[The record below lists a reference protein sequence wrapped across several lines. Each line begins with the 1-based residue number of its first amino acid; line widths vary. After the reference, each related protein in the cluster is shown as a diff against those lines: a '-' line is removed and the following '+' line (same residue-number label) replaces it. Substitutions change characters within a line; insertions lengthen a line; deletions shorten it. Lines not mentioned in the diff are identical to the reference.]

1 MTTRRNFLKTGG
13 LSLASL
19 MVGQHSFARMAEKA
33 DDKLAGAAS
42 TTQYVCKRPVPS
54 KRQFTSEAVE
64 KAIATTKAKLKD
76 PKLAWMFEN
85 CFPNTLDT
93 TCEHKMVNGK
103 PDTFVL
109 TGDIHA
115 MWLRDSSAQV
125 FPHIQFANDDP
136 KVKTM
141 LAGVINRQ
149 TWCINID
156 PYANG
161 FNEGPTG
168 SEWESDFTDMK
179 KELHERKWEIDS
191 LCYPIR
197 LAYHYWKT
205 TGDASIFSDEWLTA
219 IAKVLKTFKEQQ
231 RKEDPKGPYRFQRK
245 TERALDTMT
254 NDGWGNPVKPVGL
267 IASAFRPSDDATTF
281 QFLVPSNFFA
291 VTSLR
296 KAAEMG
302 YKQFAYLPLF
312 QEDAAKTAGPF
323 ILPSDKREI
332 AMLTTQ
338 FLSSSHFSSTMLD
351 RFQSEINH
359 LHSGMTIHRISPI
372 ELKEKKLPS
381 SLNIQRTAGIICFEV
396 FDYDYA
402 QMLCDLD
409 LPLLF
414 VDSPVMN
421 MRPPLKADRL
431 YMENRIEI
439 QNAVTHMVQRGKK
452 RISFAG
458 DKNHCQSFFERYMA
472 YRDAVEHFGLTEGL
486 STCAMPSG
494 QQNYPVSLYETIRRF
509 KTMPDAFVCAN
520 DFVAMDLVK
529 ALNELGYSVPDD
541 IWVCGFDDSQEA
553 SYFAPRLTSI
563 HIHGQ
568 IMGYTAANLLMTRI
582 EEPSLNYRTVYTETN
597 LILRESTGD

>member
-1 MTTRRNFLKTGG
+1 MATRVTIQDIASELQLSRNTV
-13 LSLASL
+13 S
-19 MVGQHSFARMAEKA
+19 
-33 DDKLAGAAS
+33 
-42 TTQYVCKRPVPS
+42 
-54 KRQFTSEAVE
+54 
-64 KAIATTKAKLKD
+64 KAINNTGV
-76 PKLAWMFEN
+76 LA
-85 CFPNTLDT
+85 
-93 TCEHKMVNGK
+93 
-103 PDTFVL
+103 
-109 TGDIHA
+109 
-115 MWLRDSSAQV
+115 
-125 FPHIQFANDDP
+125 
-136 KVKTM
+136 
-141 LAGVINRQ
+141 
-149 TWCINID
+149 
-156 PYANG
+156 
-161 FNEGPTG
+161 
-168 SEWESDFTDMK
+168 
-179 KELHERKWEIDS
+179 
-191 LCYPIR
+191 
-197 LAYHYWKT
+197 
-205 TGDASIFSDEWLTA
+205 
-219 IAKVLKTFKEQQ
+219 
-231 RKEDPKGPYRFQRK
+231 
-245 TERALDTMT
+245 
-254 NDGWGNPVKPVGL
+254 
-267 IASAFRPSDDATTF
+267 DATREKI
-281 QFLVPSNFFA
+281 L
-291 VTSLR
+291 L

-312 QEDAAKTAGPF
+312 QEDTAKAAEHS

-338 FLSSSHFSSTMLD
+338 FLSSSHFSSMMLD
-351 RFQSEINH
+351 RFQSEIEH
-359 LHSGMTIHRISPI
+359 LHSCTTIHRISPI

-381 SLNIQRTAGIICFEV
+381 SLNIQRTAGIICIEV

-409 LPLLF
+409 VPLLF
-414 VDSPVMN
+414 VDTPVMD

-439 QNAVTHMVQRGKK
+439 QNAVAHMVQRGKK

-472 YRDAVEHFGLTEGL
+472 YKDAMEYFGLTEGL

-563 HIHGQ
+563 HIHEQ

-597 LILRESTGD
+597 LVLRESTGD

>member
-1 MTTRRNFLKTGG
+1 MATKVTIQDIASELQLSRNTV
-13 LSLASL
+13 S
-19 MVGQHSFARMAEKA
+19 
-33 DDKLAGAAS
+33 
-42 TTQYVCKRPVPS
+42 
-54 KRQFTSEAVE
+54 
-64 KAIATTKAKLKD
+64 KAINNTGV
-76 PKLAWMFEN
+76 LA
-85 CFPNTLDT
+85 
-93 TCEHKMVNGK
+93 
-103 PDTFVL
+103 
-109 TGDIHA
+109 
-115 MWLRDSSAQV
+115 
-125 FPHIQFANDDP
+125 
-136 KVKTM
+136 
-141 LAGVINRQ
+141 
-149 TWCINID
+149 
-156 PYANG
+156 
-161 FNEGPTG
+161 
-168 SEWESDFTDMK
+168 
-179 KELHERKWEIDS
+179 
-191 LCYPIR
+191 
-197 LAYHYWKT
+197 
-205 TGDASIFSDEWLTA
+205 
-219 IAKVLKTFKEQQ
+219 
-231 RKEDPKGPYRFQRK
+231 
-245 TERALDTMT
+245 
-254 NDGWGNPVKPVGL
+254 
-267 IASAFRPSDDATTF
+267 DATREKI
-281 QFLVPSNFFA
+281 
-291 VTSLR
+291 LR

-312 QEDAAKTAGPF
+312 QEGAAKTAGLS

-338 FLSSSHFSSTMLD
+338 FLSSSHFSSMMLD
-351 RFQSEINH
+351 RFQSEIDH

-381 SLNIQRTAGIICFEV
+381 SLDIQRTAGIICFEV

-409 LPLLF
+409 VPLLF
-414 VDSPVMN
+414 VDTPVMD

-472 YRDAVEHFGLTEGL
+472 YKDAMEYFGLTEGL

-563 HIHGQ
+563 HIHEQ

-597 LILRESTGD
+597 LVLRESTGD

>member
-1 MTTRRNFLKTGG
+1 MATKVTIQDIASELQLSRNTV
-13 LSLASL
+13 S
-19 MVGQHSFARMAEKA
+19 
-33 DDKLAGAAS
+33 
-42 TTQYVCKRPVPS
+42 
-54 KRQFTSEAVE
+54 
-64 KAIATTKAKLKD
+64 KAINNTGV
-76 PKLAWMFEN
+76 LA
-85 CFPNTLDT
+85 
-93 TCEHKMVNGK
+93 
-103 PDTFVL
+103 
-109 TGDIHA
+109 
-115 MWLRDSSAQV
+115 
-125 FPHIQFANDDP
+125 
-136 KVKTM
+136 
-141 LAGVINRQ
+141 
-149 TWCINID
+149 
-156 PYANG
+156 
-161 FNEGPTG
+161 
-168 SEWESDFTDMK
+168 
-179 KELHERKWEIDS
+179 
-191 LCYPIR
+191 
-197 LAYHYWKT
+197 
-205 TGDASIFSDEWLTA
+205 
-219 IAKVLKTFKEQQ
+219 
-231 RKEDPKGPYRFQRK
+231 
-245 TERALDTMT
+245 
-254 NDGWGNPVKPVGL
+254 
-267 IASAFRPSDDATTF
+267 DATREKI
-281 QFLVPSNFFA
+281 
-291 VTSLR
+291 LR

-312 QEDAAKTAGPF
+312 QEGTAKTAGLS

-338 FLSSSHFSSTMLD
+338 FLSSSHFSSMMLD
-351 RFQSEINH
+351 RFQSEIDH

-381 SLNIQRTAGIICFEV
+381 SLDIQRTAGIICFEV

-409 LPLLF
+409 VPLLF
-414 VDSPVMN
+414 VDTPVMD

-439 QNAVTHMVQRGKK
+439 QNAVAHMVQRGKK

-472 YRDAVEHFGLTEGL
+472 YKDAMEYFGLTEGL

-553 SYFAPRLTSI
+553 SYFSPHLTSI
-563 HIHGQ
+563 HIHEQ

-597 LILRESTGD
+597 LVLRESTGD

>member
-1 MTTRRNFLKTGG
+1 MATRVTIQDIASELQLSRNTV
-13 LSLASL
+13 S
-19 MVGQHSFARMAEKA
+19 
-33 DDKLAGAAS
+33 
-42 TTQYVCKRPVPS
+42 
-54 KRQFTSEAVE
+54 
-64 KAIATTKAKLKD
+64 KAINNTGV
-76 PKLAWMFEN
+76 LA
-85 CFPNTLDT
+85 
-93 TCEHKMVNGK
+93 
-103 PDTFVL
+103 
-109 TGDIHA
+109 
-115 MWLRDSSAQV
+115 
-125 FPHIQFANDDP
+125 
-136 KVKTM
+136 
-141 LAGVINRQ
+141 
-149 TWCINID
+149 
-156 PYANG
+156 
-161 FNEGPTG
+161 
-168 SEWESDFTDMK
+168 
-179 KELHERKWEIDS
+179 
-191 LCYPIR
+191 
-197 LAYHYWKT
+197 
-205 TGDASIFSDEWLTA
+205 
-219 IAKVLKTFKEQQ
+219 
-231 RKEDPKGPYRFQRK
+231 
-245 TERALDTMT
+245 
-254 NDGWGNPVKPVGL
+254 
-267 IASAFRPSDDATTF
+267 DATREKI
-281 QFLVPSNFFA
+281 
-291 VTSLR
+291 LR

-312 QEDAAKTAGPF
+312 QEGAAKTAGLS

-338 FLSSSHFSSTMLD
+338 FLSSSHFSSMMLD
-351 RFQSEINH
+351 RFQSEIDH

-381 SLNIQRTAGIICFEV
+381 SLDIQHTAGIICFEV

-409 LPLLF
+409 VPLLF
-414 VDSPVMN
+414 VDTPVMD

-439 QNAVTHMVQRGKK
+439 QNAVAHMVQRGKK

-472 YRDAVEHFGLTEGL
+472 YKDAVEYFGLTEGL

-563 HIHGQ
+563 HIHEQ

>member
-1 MTTRRNFLKTGG
+1 MATKVTIQDIASELQLSRNTV
-13 LSLASL
+13 S
-19 MVGQHSFARMAEKA
+19 
-33 DDKLAGAAS
+33 
-42 TTQYVCKRPVPS
+42 
-54 KRQFTSEAVE
+54 
-64 KAIATTKAKLKD
+64 KAINNTGV
-76 PKLAWMFEN
+76 LA
-85 CFPNTLDT
+85 
-93 TCEHKMVNGK
+93 
-103 PDTFVL
+103 
-109 TGDIHA
+109 
-115 MWLRDSSAQV
+115 
-125 FPHIQFANDDP
+125 
-136 KVKTM
+136 
-141 LAGVINRQ
+141 
-149 TWCINID
+149 
-156 PYANG
+156 
-161 FNEGPTG
+161 
-168 SEWESDFTDMK
+168 
-179 KELHERKWEIDS
+179 
-191 LCYPIR
+191 
-197 LAYHYWKT
+197 
-205 TGDASIFSDEWLTA
+205 
-219 IAKVLKTFKEQQ
+219 
-231 RKEDPKGPYRFQRK
+231 
-245 TERALDTMT
+245 
-254 NDGWGNPVKPVGL
+254 
-267 IASAFRPSDDATTF
+267 DATREKI
-281 QFLVPSNFFA
+281 
-291 VTSLR
+291 LR

-312 QEDAAKTAGPF
+312 QEGAAKTAGLS

-338 FLSSSHFSSTMLD
+338 FLSSSHFSSMMLD
-351 RFQSEINH
+351 RFQSEIDH
-359 LHSGMTIHRISPI
+359 LHSGMTFHRISPI

-381 SLNIQRTAGIICFEV
+381 SLDIQRTAGIICFEV

-409 LPLLF
+409 VPLLF
-414 VDSPVMN
+414 VDTPVMD

-439 QNAVTHMVQRGKK
+439 QNAVAHMVQRGKK

-472 YRDAVEHFGLTEGL
+472 YKDAMEYFGLTEGL

-563 HIHGQ
+563 HIHEQ

>member
-1 MTTRRNFLKTGG
+1 MATKVTIQDIASELQLSRNTV
-13 LSLASL
+13 S
-19 MVGQHSFARMAEKA
+19 
-33 DDKLAGAAS
+33 
-42 TTQYVCKRPVPS
+42 
-54 KRQFTSEAVE
+54 
-64 KAIATTKAKLKD
+64 KAINNTGV
-76 PKLAWMFEN
+76 LA
-85 CFPNTLDT
+85 
-93 TCEHKMVNGK
+93 
-103 PDTFVL
+103 
-109 TGDIHA
+109 
-115 MWLRDSSAQV
+115 
-125 FPHIQFANDDP
+125 
-136 KVKTM
+136 
-141 LAGVINRQ
+141 
-149 TWCINID
+149 
-156 PYANG
+156 
-161 FNEGPTG
+161 
-168 SEWESDFTDMK
+168 
-179 KELHERKWEIDS
+179 
-191 LCYPIR
+191 
-197 LAYHYWKT
+197 
-205 TGDASIFSDEWLTA
+205 
-219 IAKVLKTFKEQQ
+219 
-231 RKEDPKGPYRFQRK
+231 
-245 TERALDTMT
+245 
-254 NDGWGNPVKPVGL
+254 
-267 IASAFRPSDDATTF
+267 DATREKI
-281 QFLVPSNFFA
+281 
-291 VTSLR
+291 LR

-312 QEDAAKTAGPF
+312 QEGAAKTAGLS

-338 FLSSSHFSSTMLD
+338 FLSSSHFSSMMLD
-351 RFQSEINH
+351 RFQSEIDH

-381 SLNIQRTAGIICFEV
+381 SLDIQRTAGIICFEV

-409 LPLLF
+409 VPLLF
-414 VDSPVMN
+414 VDTPVMD

-439 QNAVTHMVQRGKK
+439 QNVVAHMVQFGKK

-472 YRDAVEHFGLTEGL
+472 YKDAVEYFGLTEGL

>member
-1 MTTRRNFLKTGG
+1 MATKVTIQDIANELQLSRNTV
-13 LSLASL
+13 S
-19 MVGQHSFARMAEKA
+19 
-33 DDKLAGAAS
+33 
-42 TTQYVCKRPVPS
+42 
-54 KRQFTSEAVE
+54 
-64 KAIATTKAKLKD
+64 KAINNTGV
-76 PKLAWMFEN
+76 LA
-85 CFPNTLDT
+85 
-93 TCEHKMVNGK
+93 
-103 PDTFVL
+103 
-109 TGDIHA
+109 
-115 MWLRDSSAQV
+115 
-125 FPHIQFANDDP
+125 
-136 KVKTM
+136 
-141 LAGVINRQ
+141 
-149 TWCINID
+149 
-156 PYANG
+156 
-161 FNEGPTG
+161 
-168 SEWESDFTDMK
+168 
-179 KELHERKWEIDS
+179 
-191 LCYPIR
+191 
-197 LAYHYWKT
+197 
-205 TGDASIFSDEWLTA
+205 
-219 IAKVLKTFKEQQ
+219 
-231 RKEDPKGPYRFQRK
+231 
-245 TERALDTMT
+245 
-254 NDGWGNPVKPVGL
+254 
-267 IASAFRPSDDATTF
+267 DATREKI
-281 QFLVPSNFFA
+281 
-291 VTSLR
+291 LR

-312 QEDAAKTAGPF
+312 QEDTAKTAAPS
-323 ILPSDKREI
+323 ILPSGKREI
-332 AMLTTQ
+332 AMLTTR
-338 FLSSSHFSSTMLD
+338 FLNNSHFSSMMLD
-351 RFQSEINH
+351 RFQSEIDH

-409 LPLLF
+409 VPLLF
-414 VDSPVMN
+414 VDTPVME

-439 QNAVTHMVQRGKK
+439 QNAVAHMVQRGKK

-472 YRDAVEHFGLTEGL
+472 YKDAVEYFGLTEGL

-509 KTMPDAFVCAN
+509 KTMPEAFVCAN

-563 HIHGQ
+563 HIHEQ

>member
-1 MTTRRNFLKTGG
+1 MATKVTIQDIANELQLSRNTV
-13 LSLASL
+13 S
-19 MVGQHSFARMAEKA
+19 
-33 DDKLAGAAS
+33 
-42 TTQYVCKRPVPS
+42 
-54 KRQFTSEAVE
+54 
-64 KAIATTKAKLKD
+64 KAINNTGV
-76 PKLAWMFEN
+76 LA
-85 CFPNTLDT
+85 
-93 TCEHKMVNGK
+93 
-103 PDTFVL
+103 
-109 TGDIHA
+109 
-115 MWLRDSSAQV
+115 
-125 FPHIQFANDDP
+125 
-136 KVKTM
+136 
-141 LAGVINRQ
+141 
-149 TWCINID
+149 
-156 PYANG
+156 
-161 FNEGPTG
+161 
-168 SEWESDFTDMK
+168 
-179 KELHERKWEIDS
+179 
-191 LCYPIR
+191 
-197 LAYHYWKT
+197 
-205 TGDASIFSDEWLTA
+205 
-219 IAKVLKTFKEQQ
+219 
-231 RKEDPKGPYRFQRK
+231 
-245 TERALDTMT
+245 
-254 NDGWGNPVKPVGL
+254 
-267 IASAFRPSDDATTF
+267 DATREKI
-281 QFLVPSNFFA
+281 
-291 VTSLR
+291 LR

-312 QEDAAKTAGPF
+312 QEDTAKAAEHS

-338 FLSSSHFSSTMLD
+338 FLSSSHFSSMMLD

-381 SLNIQRTAGIICFEV
+381 SLNIQCTAGIICIEV

-409 LPLLF
+409 VPLLF
-414 VDSPVMN
+414 VDTPVMD

-431 YMENRIEI
+431 YMENRIEV
-439 QNAVTHMVQRGKK
+439 QNAVAHMVQRGKK

-472 YRDAVEHFGLTEGL
+472 YKDAVEYFGLTEGL
-486 STCAMPSG
+486 NTCAMPSG

>member
-1 MTTRRNFLKTGG
+1 MATRVTIQDIASELQLSRNTV
-13 LSLASL
+13 S
-19 MVGQHSFARMAEKA
+19 
-33 DDKLAGAAS
+33 
-42 TTQYVCKRPVPS
+42 
-54 KRQFTSEAVE
+54 
-64 KAIATTKAKLKD
+64 KAINNTGV
-76 PKLAWMFEN
+76 LA
-85 CFPNTLDT
+85 
-93 TCEHKMVNGK
+93 
-103 PDTFVL
+103 
-109 TGDIHA
+109 
-115 MWLRDSSAQV
+115 
-125 FPHIQFANDDP
+125 
-136 KVKTM
+136 
-141 LAGVINRQ
+141 
-149 TWCINID
+149 
-156 PYANG
+156 
-161 FNEGPTG
+161 
-168 SEWESDFTDMK
+168 
-179 KELHERKWEIDS
+179 
-191 LCYPIR
+191 
-197 LAYHYWKT
+197 
-205 TGDASIFSDEWLTA
+205 
-219 IAKVLKTFKEQQ
+219 
-231 RKEDPKGPYRFQRK
+231 
-245 TERALDTMT
+245 
-254 NDGWGNPVKPVGL
+254 
-267 IASAFRPSDDATTF
+267 DATREKI
-281 QFLVPSNFFA
+281 LS
-291 VTSLR
+291 

-312 QEDAAKTAGPF
+312 QEGAAKTAGLS

-338 FLSSSHFSSTMLD
+338 FLSSSHFSSMMLD
-351 RFQSEINH
+351 RFQSEIDH

-381 SLNIQRTAGIICFEV
+381 SLDIQRTAGIICFEV

-409 LPLLF
+409 VPLLF
-414 VDSPVMN
+414 VDTPVMD

-439 QNAVTHMVQRGKK
+439 QNAVAHMVQRGKK

-472 YRDAVEHFGLTEGL
+472 YKDAMEYFGLTEGL

-553 SYFAPRLTSI
+553 SYFSPHLTSI
-563 HIHGQ
+563 HIHEQ

>member
-1 MTTRRNFLKTGG
+1 MATKVTIQDIANELQLSRNTV
-13 LSLASL
+13 S
-19 MVGQHSFARMAEKA
+19 
-33 DDKLAGAAS
+33 
-42 TTQYVCKRPVPS
+42 
-54 KRQFTSEAVE
+54 
-64 KAIATTKAKLKD
+64 KAINNTGV
-76 PKLAWMFEN
+76 LA
-85 CFPNTLDT
+85 
-93 TCEHKMVNGK
+93 
-103 PDTFVL
+103 
-109 TGDIHA
+109 
-115 MWLRDSSAQV
+115 
-125 FPHIQFANDDP
+125 
-136 KVKTM
+136 
-141 LAGVINRQ
+141 
-149 TWCINID
+149 
-156 PYANG
+156 
-161 FNEGPTG
+161 
-168 SEWESDFTDMK
+168 
-179 KELHERKWEIDS
+179 
-191 LCYPIR
+191 
-197 LAYHYWKT
+197 
-205 TGDASIFSDEWLTA
+205 
-219 IAKVLKTFKEQQ
+219 
-231 RKEDPKGPYRFQRK
+231 
-245 TERALDTMT
+245 
-254 NDGWGNPVKPVGL
+254 
-267 IASAFRPSDDATTF
+267 DATREKI
-281 QFLVPSNFFA
+281 
-291 VTSLR
+291 LR

-312 QEDAAKTAGPF
+312 QEDTAKAAEPS

-338 FLSSSHFSSTMLD
+338 FLSSSHFSSMMLD
-351 RFQSEINH
+351 RFQSEIDH

-381 SLNIQRTAGIICFEV
+381 SLDIQRTAGIICFEV

-409 LPLLF
+409 VPLLF
-414 VDSPVMN
+414 VDTPVMD

-439 QNAVTHMVQRGKK
+439 QNAVAHMVQRGKK

-472 YRDAVEHFGLTEGL
+472 YKDAMEYFGLTEGL

-563 HIHGQ
+563 HIHEQ

>member
-1 MTTRRNFLKTGG
+1 MATKVTIQDIANELQLSRNTV
-13 LSLASL
+13 S
-19 MVGQHSFARMAEKA
+19 
-33 DDKLAGAAS
+33 
-42 TTQYVCKRPVPS
+42 
-54 KRQFTSEAVE
+54 
-64 KAIATTKAKLKD
+64 KAINNTGV
-76 PKLAWMFEN
+76 LA
-85 CFPNTLDT
+85 
-93 TCEHKMVNGK
+93 
-103 PDTFVL
+103 
-109 TGDIHA
+109 
-115 MWLRDSSAQV
+115 
-125 FPHIQFANDDP
+125 
-136 KVKTM
+136 
-141 LAGVINRQ
+141 
-149 TWCINID
+149 
-156 PYANG
+156 
-161 FNEGPTG
+161 
-168 SEWESDFTDMK
+168 
-179 KELHERKWEIDS
+179 
-191 LCYPIR
+191 
-197 LAYHYWKT
+197 
-205 TGDASIFSDEWLTA
+205 
-219 IAKVLKTFKEQQ
+219 
-231 RKEDPKGPYRFQRK
+231 
-245 TERALDTMT
+245 
-254 NDGWGNPVKPVGL
+254 
-267 IASAFRPSDDATTF
+267 DATREKI
-281 QFLVPSNFFA
+281 
-291 VTSLR
+291 LR

-312 QEDAAKTAGPF
+312 QEGAAKTAGLS

-338 FLSSSHFSSTMLD
+338 FLSSSHFSSMMLD
-351 RFQSEINH
+351 RFQSEIDH

-409 LPLLF
+409 VPLLF
-414 VDSPVMN
+414 VDTPVMD

-439 QNAVTHMVQRGKK
+439 QNAVAHMVQRGKK

-472 YRDAVEHFGLTEGL
+472 YKDAMEYLGLTEGL

-494 QQNYPVSLYETIRRF
+494 QQNYPVTLYETIRRF
-509 KTMPDAFVCAN
+509 KTMPEAFVCAN

>member
-1 MTTRRNFLKTGG
+1 MATKVTIQDIANELQLSRNTV
-13 LSLASL
+13 S
-19 MVGQHSFARMAEKA
+19 
-33 DDKLAGAAS
+33 
-42 TTQYVCKRPVPS
+42 
-54 KRQFTSEAVE
+54 
-64 KAIATTKAKLKD
+64 KAINNTGV
-76 PKLAWMFEN
+76 LA
-85 CFPNTLDT
+85 
-93 TCEHKMVNGK
+93 
-103 PDTFVL
+103 
-109 TGDIHA
+109 
-115 MWLRDSSAQV
+115 
-125 FPHIQFANDDP
+125 
-136 KVKTM
+136 
-141 LAGVINRQ
+141 
-149 TWCINID
+149 
-156 PYANG
+156 
-161 FNEGPTG
+161 
-168 SEWESDFTDMK
+168 
-179 KELHERKWEIDS
+179 
-191 LCYPIR
+191 
-197 LAYHYWKT
+197 
-205 TGDASIFSDEWLTA
+205 
-219 IAKVLKTFKEQQ
+219 
-231 RKEDPKGPYRFQRK
+231 
-245 TERALDTMT
+245 
-254 NDGWGNPVKPVGL
+254 
-267 IASAFRPSDDATTF
+267 DATREKI
-281 QFLVPSNFFA
+281 
-291 VTSLR
+291 LR

-312 QEDAAKTAGPF
+312 QEDTAKAAEHS

-338 FLSSSHFSSTMLD
+338 FLSSSHFSSMMLD
-351 RFQSEINH
+351 RFQSEIEH
-359 LHSGMTIHRISPI
+359 LHSCTTIHRISPI

-381 SLNIQRTAGIICFEV
+381 SLNIERTAGIICIEV

-409 LPLLF
+409 VPLLF
-414 VDSPVMN
+414 VDTPVMD

-431 YMENRIEI
+431 YMENRIEV
-439 QNAVTHMVQRGKK
+439 QNAVAHMVQRGKK

-472 YRDAVEHFGLTEGL
+472 YKDAMEYFGLTEGL

-494 QQNYPVSLYETIRRF
+494 QQDYPVSLYETIRRF

-563 HIHGQ
+563 HIHEQ

>member
-1 MTTRRNFLKTGG
+1 MATKVTIQDIANELQLSRNTV
-13 LSLASL
+13 S
-19 MVGQHSFARMAEKA
+19 
-33 DDKLAGAAS
+33 
-42 TTQYVCKRPVPS
+42 
-54 KRQFTSEAVE
+54 
-64 KAIATTKAKLKD
+64 KAINNTGV
-76 PKLAWMFEN
+76 LA
-85 CFPNTLDT
+85 
-93 TCEHKMVNGK
+93 
-103 PDTFVL
+103 
-109 TGDIHA
+109 
-115 MWLRDSSAQV
+115 
-125 FPHIQFANDDP
+125 
-136 KVKTM
+136 
-141 LAGVINRQ
+141 
-149 TWCINID
+149 
-156 PYANG
+156 
-161 FNEGPTG
+161 
-168 SEWESDFTDMK
+168 
-179 KELHERKWEIDS
+179 
-191 LCYPIR
+191 
-197 LAYHYWKT
+197 
-205 TGDASIFSDEWLTA
+205 
-219 IAKVLKTFKEQQ
+219 
-231 RKEDPKGPYRFQRK
+231 
-245 TERALDTMT
+245 
-254 NDGWGNPVKPVGL
+254 
-267 IASAFRPSDDATTF
+267 DATREKI
-281 QFLVPSNFFA
+281 
-291 VTSLR
+291 LR

-312 QEDAAKTAGPF
+312 QEDTAKAAEHS

-338 FLSSSHFSSTMLD
+338 FLSSSHFSSMMLD
-351 RFQSEINH
+351 RFQSEIEH
-359 LHSGMTIHRISPI
+359 LHSCTTIHRISPI

-381 SLNIQRTAGIICFEV
+381 SLNIERTAGIICIEV

-409 LPLLF
+409 VPLLF
-414 VDSPVMN
+414 VDTPVMD

-431 YMENRIEI
+431 YMENRIEV
-439 QNAVTHMVQRGKK
+439 QNAVAHMVQRGKK

-472 YRDAVEHFGLTEGL
+472 YKDAVEYFGLTEGL

-582 EEPSLNYRTVYTETN
+582 EEPLLNYRTVYTETN

>member
-1 MTTRRNFLKTGG
+1 MATKVTIQDIANELQLSRNTV
-13 LSLASL
+13 S
-19 MVGQHSFARMAEKA
+19 
-33 DDKLAGAAS
+33 
-42 TTQYVCKRPVPS
+42 
-54 KRQFTSEAVE
+54 
-64 KAIATTKAKLKD
+64 KAINNTGV
-76 PKLAWMFEN
+76 LA
-85 CFPNTLDT
+85 
-93 TCEHKMVNGK
+93 
-103 PDTFVL
+103 
-109 TGDIHA
+109 
-115 MWLRDSSAQV
+115 
-125 FPHIQFANDDP
+125 
-136 KVKTM
+136 
-141 LAGVINRQ
+141 
-149 TWCINID
+149 
-156 PYANG
+156 
-161 FNEGPTG
+161 
-168 SEWESDFTDMK
+168 
-179 KELHERKWEIDS
+179 
-191 LCYPIR
+191 
-197 LAYHYWKT
+197 
-205 TGDASIFSDEWLTA
+205 
-219 IAKVLKTFKEQQ
+219 
-231 RKEDPKGPYRFQRK
+231 
-245 TERALDTMT
+245 
-254 NDGWGNPVKPVGL
+254 
-267 IASAFRPSDDATTF
+267 DATREKI
-281 QFLVPSNFFA
+281 
-291 VTSLR
+291 LR

-312 QEDAAKTAGPF
+312 QEGAAKTAGLS

-338 FLSSSHFSSTMLD
+338 FLSSSHFSSMMLD
-351 RFQSEINH
+351 RFQSEIEH
-359 LHSGMTIHRISPI
+359 LHSCTTIHRISPI

-409 LPLLF
+409 VPLLF
-414 VDSPVMN
+414 VDTPVMD

-439 QNAVTHMVQRGKK
+439 QNAVAHMVQRGKK

-472 YRDAVEHFGLTEGL
+472 YKDAVEYFGLTEGL

>member
-1 MTTRRNFLKTGG
+1 MATKVTIQDIANELHLSRNTV
-13 LSLASL
+13 S
-19 MVGQHSFARMAEKA
+19 
-33 DDKLAGAAS
+33 
-42 TTQYVCKRPVPS
+42 
-54 KRQFTSEAVE
+54 
-64 KAIATTKAKLKD
+64 KAINNTGV
-76 PKLAWMFEN
+76 LA
-85 CFPNTLDT
+85 
-93 TCEHKMVNGK
+93 
-103 PDTFVL
+103 
-109 TGDIHA
+109 
-115 MWLRDSSAQV
+115 
-125 FPHIQFANDDP
+125 
-136 KVKTM
+136 
-141 LAGVINRQ
+141 
-149 TWCINID
+149 
-156 PYANG
+156 
-161 FNEGPTG
+161 
-168 SEWESDFTDMK
+168 
-179 KELHERKWEIDS
+179 
-191 LCYPIR
+191 
-197 LAYHYWKT
+197 
-205 TGDASIFSDEWLTA
+205 
-219 IAKVLKTFKEQQ
+219 
-231 RKEDPKGPYRFQRK
+231 
-245 TERALDTMT
+245 
-254 NDGWGNPVKPVGL
+254 
-267 IASAFRPSDDATTF
+267 DATREKI
-281 QFLVPSNFFA
+281 L
-291 VTSLR
+291 L
-296 KAAEMG
+296 KAAEMC

-312 QEDAAKTAGPF
+312 KEDAAKTAGHS

-338 FLSSSHFSSTMLD
+338 FLSSSHFSSMMLD
-351 RFQSEINH
+351 RFQSEIDH
-359 LHSGMTIHRISPI
+359 LHSCTTIHRISPI

-381 SLNIQRTAGIICFEV
+381 SLNIQRTAGIICIEV

-409 LPLLF
+409 VPLLF
-414 VDSPVMN
+414 VDTPVMD

-431 YMENRIEI
+431 YMENRIEV
-439 QNAVTHMVQRGKK
+439 QNAVAHMVQRGKK

-472 YRDAVEHFGLTEGL
+472 YKDAVEYFGLTEGL

>member
-1 MTTRRNFLKTGG
+1 MATKVTIQDIANELQLSRNTV
-13 LSLASL
+13 S
-19 MVGQHSFARMAEKA
+19 
-33 DDKLAGAAS
+33 
-42 TTQYVCKRPVPS
+42 
-54 KRQFTSEAVE
+54 
-64 KAIATTKAKLKD
+64 KAINNTGV
-76 PKLAWMFEN
+76 LA
-85 CFPNTLDT
+85 
-93 TCEHKMVNGK
+93 
-103 PDTFVL
+103 
-109 TGDIHA
+109 
-115 MWLRDSSAQV
+115 
-125 FPHIQFANDDP
+125 
-136 KVKTM
+136 
-141 LAGVINRQ
+141 
-149 TWCINID
+149 
-156 PYANG
+156 
-161 FNEGPTG
+161 
-168 SEWESDFTDMK
+168 
-179 KELHERKWEIDS
+179 
-191 LCYPIR
+191 
-197 LAYHYWKT
+197 
-205 TGDASIFSDEWLTA
+205 
-219 IAKVLKTFKEQQ
+219 
-231 RKEDPKGPYRFQRK
+231 
-245 TERALDTMT
+245 
-254 NDGWGNPVKPVGL
+254 
-267 IASAFRPSDDATTF
+267 DATREKI
-281 QFLVPSNFFA
+281 
-291 VTSLR
+291 LR

-312 QEDAAKTAGPF
+312 QEDTAKAAEHS

-338 FLSSSHFSSTMLD
+338 FLSSSHFSSMMLD
-351 RFQSEINH
+351 RFQSEIEH
-359 LHSGMTIHRISPI
+359 LHSCTTIHRISPI

-381 SLNIQRTAGIICFEV
+381 SLNIERTAGIICIEV

-409 LPLLF
+409 VPLLF
-414 VDSPVMN
+414 VDTPVMD

-431 YMENRIEI
+431 YMENRIEV
-439 QNAVTHMVQRGKK
+439 QNAVAHMVQRGKK

-472 YRDAVEHFGLTEGL
+472 YKDAVEYFGLTEGL

-563 HIHGQ
+563 HIHEQ

>member
-1 MTTRRNFLKTGG
+1 MATKVTIQDIANELQLSRNTV
-13 LSLASL
+13 S
-19 MVGQHSFARMAEKA
+19 
-33 DDKLAGAAS
+33 
-42 TTQYVCKRPVPS
+42 
-54 KRQFTSEAVE
+54 
-64 KAIATTKAKLKD
+64 KAINNTGV
-76 PKLAWMFEN
+76 LA
-85 CFPNTLDT
+85 
-93 TCEHKMVNGK
+93 
-103 PDTFVL
+103 
-109 TGDIHA
+109 
-115 MWLRDSSAQV
+115 
-125 FPHIQFANDDP
+125 
-136 KVKTM
+136 
-141 LAGVINRQ
+141 
-149 TWCINID
+149 
-156 PYANG
+156 
-161 FNEGPTG
+161 
-168 SEWESDFTDMK
+168 
-179 KELHERKWEIDS
+179 
-191 LCYPIR
+191 
-197 LAYHYWKT
+197 
-205 TGDASIFSDEWLTA
+205 
-219 IAKVLKTFKEQQ
+219 
-231 RKEDPKGPYRFQRK
+231 
-245 TERALDTMT
+245 
-254 NDGWGNPVKPVGL
+254 
-267 IASAFRPSDDATTF
+267 DATREKI
-281 QFLVPSNFFA
+281 
-291 VTSLR
+291 LR

-312 QEDAAKTAGPF
+312 QEDTAKAAEHS

-338 FLSSSHFSSTMLD
+338 FLSSSHFSSMMLD
-351 RFQSEINH
+351 RFQSEIEH
-359 LHSGMTIHRISPI
+359 LHSCTTIHRISPI

-381 SLNIQRTAGIICFEV
+381 SLNIQRTAGIICIEV

-409 LPLLF
+409 VPLLF
-414 VDSPVMN
+414 VDTPVMD

-431 YMENRIEI
+431 YMENRIEV
-439 QNAVTHMVQRGKK
+439 QNAVAHMVQRGKK

-472 YRDAVEHFGLTEGL
+472 YKDAVEYFGLTEGL

-494 QQNYPVSLYETIRRF
+494 QQNYPVSLYEAIRRF

>member
-1 MTTRRNFLKTGG
+1 MATKVTIQDIANELQLSRNTV
-13 LSLASL
+13 S
-19 MVGQHSFARMAEKA
+19 
-33 DDKLAGAAS
+33 
-42 TTQYVCKRPVPS
+42 
-54 KRQFTSEAVE
+54 
-64 KAIATTKAKLKD
+64 KAINNTGV
-76 PKLAWMFEN
+76 LA
-85 CFPNTLDT
+85 
-93 TCEHKMVNGK
+93 
-103 PDTFVL
+103 
-109 TGDIHA
+109 
-115 MWLRDSSAQV
+115 
-125 FPHIQFANDDP
+125 
-136 KVKTM
+136 
-141 LAGVINRQ
+141 
-149 TWCINID
+149 
-156 PYANG
+156 
-161 FNEGPTG
+161 
-168 SEWESDFTDMK
+168 
-179 KELHERKWEIDS
+179 
-191 LCYPIR
+191 
-197 LAYHYWKT
+197 
-205 TGDASIFSDEWLTA
+205 
-219 IAKVLKTFKEQQ
+219 
-231 RKEDPKGPYRFQRK
+231 
-245 TERALDTMT
+245 
-254 NDGWGNPVKPVGL
+254 
-267 IASAFRPSDDATTF
+267 DATREKI
-281 QFLVPSNFFA
+281 
-291 VTSLR
+291 LR

-312 QEDAAKTAGPF
+312 QEGAAKTAEPSF
-323 ILPSDKREI
+323 LPSGKREI

-338 FLSSSHFSSTMLD
+338 FLSSSHFSSMMLD
-351 RFQSEINH
+351 RFQSEIDH
-359 LHSGMTIHRISPI
+359 LHSCMTIHRISPI

-381 SLNIQRTAGIICFEV
+381 SLNIQRTAGIICFEI

-409 LPLLF
+409 VPLLF
-414 VDSPVMN
+414 VDTPVME

-431 YMENRIEI
+431 YMENRMEI
-439 QNAVTHMVQRGKK
+439 QNAVAHMVQRGKK

-472 YRDAVEHFGLTEGL
+472 YKDAMEYFGLTEGL

>member
-1 MTTRRNFLKTGG
+1 MATKVTIQDIANELQLSRNTV
-13 LSLASL
+13 S
-19 MVGQHSFARMAEKA
+19 
-33 DDKLAGAAS
+33 
-42 TTQYVCKRPVPS
+42 
-54 KRQFTSEAVE
+54 
-64 KAIATTKAKLKD
+64 KAINNTGV
-76 PKLAWMFEN
+76 LA
-85 CFPNTLDT
+85 
-93 TCEHKMVNGK
+93 
-103 PDTFVL
+103 
-109 TGDIHA
+109 
-115 MWLRDSSAQV
+115 
-125 FPHIQFANDDP
+125 
-136 KVKTM
+136 
-141 LAGVINRQ
+141 
-149 TWCINID
+149 
-156 PYANG
+156 
-161 FNEGPTG
+161 
-168 SEWESDFTDMK
+168 
-179 KELHERKWEIDS
+179 
-191 LCYPIR
+191 
-197 LAYHYWKT
+197 
-205 TGDASIFSDEWLTA
+205 
-219 IAKVLKTFKEQQ
+219 
-231 RKEDPKGPYRFQRK
+231 
-245 TERALDTMT
+245 
-254 NDGWGNPVKPVGL
+254 
-267 IASAFRPSDDATTF
+267 DATREKI
-281 QFLVPSNFFA
+281 
-291 VTSLR
+291 LR

-312 QEDAAKTAGPF
+312 QEGAAKTAGLS

-338 FLSSSHFSSTMLD
+338 FLSSSHFSSMMLD
-351 RFQSEINH
+351 RFQSEIEH
-359 LHSGMTIHRISPI
+359 LHSCTTIHRISPI

-381 SLNIQRTAGIICFEV
+381 SLDIQRTAGIICIEV

-409 LPLLF
+409 VPLLF
-414 VDSPVMN
+414 VDTPVMD

-431 YMENRIEI
+431 YMENRIEV
-439 QNAVTHMVQRGKK
+439 QNAVAHMVQRGKK

-472 YRDAVEHFGLTEGL
+472 YKDAVEYFGLTEGL

-553 SYFAPRLTSI
+553 SYFSPHLTSI

>member
-1 MTTRRNFLKTGG
+1 MATKVTIQDIANELQLSRNTV
-13 LSLASL
+13 S
-19 MVGQHSFARMAEKA
+19 
-33 DDKLAGAAS
+33 
-42 TTQYVCKRPVPS
+42 
-54 KRQFTSEAVE
+54 
-64 KAIATTKAKLKD
+64 KAINNTGV
-76 PKLAWMFEN
+76 LA
-85 CFPNTLDT
+85 
-93 TCEHKMVNGK
+93 
-103 PDTFVL
+103 
-109 TGDIHA
+109 
-115 MWLRDSSAQV
+115 
-125 FPHIQFANDDP
+125 
-136 KVKTM
+136 
-141 LAGVINRQ
+141 
-149 TWCINID
+149 
-156 PYANG
+156 
-161 FNEGPTG
+161 
-168 SEWESDFTDMK
+168 
-179 KELHERKWEIDS
+179 
-191 LCYPIR
+191 
-197 LAYHYWKT
+197 
-205 TGDASIFSDEWLTA
+205 
-219 IAKVLKTFKEQQ
+219 
-231 RKEDPKGPYRFQRK
+231 
-245 TERALDTMT
+245 
-254 NDGWGNPVKPVGL
+254 
-267 IASAFRPSDDATTF
+267 DATREKI
-281 QFLVPSNFFA
+281 
-291 VTSLR
+291 LR

-312 QEDAAKTAGPF
+312 QEGAAKTAGLS

-338 FLSSSHFSSTMLD
+338 FLSSSHFSSMMLD
-351 RFQSEINH
+351 RFQSEIDH

-381 SLNIQRTAGIICFEV
+381 SLNIQRTAGIICIEV

-409 LPLLF
+409 VPLLF
-414 VDSPVMN
+414 VDTPVMD

-439 QNAVTHMVQRGKK
+439 QNAVAHMVQRGKK

-472 YRDAVEHFGLTEGL
+472 YKDAMEYFGLTEGL

>member
-1 MTTRRNFLKTGG
+1 MATKVTIQDIASELQLSRNTV
-13 LSLASL
+13 S
-19 MVGQHSFARMAEKA
+19 
-33 DDKLAGAAS
+33 
-42 TTQYVCKRPVPS
+42 
-54 KRQFTSEAVE
+54 
-64 KAIATTKAKLKD
+64 KAINNTGV
-76 PKLAWMFEN
+76 LA
-85 CFPNTLDT
+85 
-93 TCEHKMVNGK
+93 
-103 PDTFVL
+103 
-109 TGDIHA
+109 
-115 MWLRDSSAQV
+115 
-125 FPHIQFANDDP
+125 
-136 KVKTM
+136 
-141 LAGVINRQ
+141 
-149 TWCINID
+149 
-156 PYANG
+156 
-161 FNEGPTG
+161 
-168 SEWESDFTDMK
+168 
-179 KELHERKWEIDS
+179 
-191 LCYPIR
+191 
-197 LAYHYWKT
+197 
-205 TGDASIFSDEWLTA
+205 
-219 IAKVLKTFKEQQ
+219 
-231 RKEDPKGPYRFQRK
+231 
-245 TERALDTMT
+245 
-254 NDGWGNPVKPVGL
+254 
-267 IASAFRPSDDATTF
+267 DATREKI
-281 QFLVPSNFFA
+281 
-291 VTSLR
+291 LR

-312 QEDAAKTAGPF
+312 QEGAAKTAGLS

-338 FLSSSHFSSTMLD
+338 FLSSSHFSSMMLD
-351 RFQSEINH
+351 RFQSEIEH
-359 LHSGMTIHRISPI
+359 LHSCTTIHRISPI

-381 SLNIQRTAGIICFEV
+381 SLNIQRTAGIICIEV

-409 LPLLF
+409 VPLLF
-414 VDSPVMN
+414 VDTPVMD

-439 QNAVTHMVQRGKK
+439 QNAVAHMVQRGKK

-472 YRDAVEHFGLTEGL
+472 YKDAMEYFGLTEGL

-553 SYFAPRLTSI
+553 SYFSPHLTSI
-563 HIHGQ
+563 HIHEQ

-597 LILRESTGD
+597 LVLRESTGD

>member
-1 MTTRRNFLKTGG
+1 MATKVTIQDIANELQLSRNTV
-13 LSLASL
+13 S
-19 MVGQHSFARMAEKA
+19 
-33 DDKLAGAAS
+33 
-42 TTQYVCKRPVPS
+42 
-54 KRQFTSEAVE
+54 
-64 KAIATTKAKLKD
+64 KAINNTGV
-76 PKLAWMFEN
+76 LA
-85 CFPNTLDT
+85 
-93 TCEHKMVNGK
+93 
-103 PDTFVL
+103 
-109 TGDIHA
+109 
-115 MWLRDSSAQV
+115 
-125 FPHIQFANDDP
+125 
-136 KVKTM
+136 
-141 LAGVINRQ
+141 
-149 TWCINID
+149 
-156 PYANG
+156 
-161 FNEGPTG
+161 
-168 SEWESDFTDMK
+168 
-179 KELHERKWEIDS
+179 
-191 LCYPIR
+191 
-197 LAYHYWKT
+197 
-205 TGDASIFSDEWLTA
+205 
-219 IAKVLKTFKEQQ
+219 
-231 RKEDPKGPYRFQRK
+231 
-245 TERALDTMT
+245 
-254 NDGWGNPVKPVGL
+254 
-267 IASAFRPSDDATTF
+267 DATREKI
-281 QFLVPSNFFA
+281 
-291 VTSLR
+291 LR

-312 QEDAAKTAGPF
+312 QEGAAKTAGLS

-409 LPLLF
+409 VPLLF

-439 QNAVTHMVQRGKK
+439 QNAVAHMVQRGKK

-472 YRDAVEHFGLTEGL
+472 YRDAVEYFGLTEGL

-529 ALNELGYSVPDD
+529 ALDELGYSVPDD

>member
-1 MTTRRNFLKTGG
+1 MATKVTIQDIASELQLSRNTV
-13 LSLASL
+13 S
-19 MVGQHSFARMAEKA
+19 
-33 DDKLAGAAS
+33 
-42 TTQYVCKRPVPS
+42 
-54 KRQFTSEAVE
+54 
-64 KAIATTKAKLKD
+64 KAINNTGV
-76 PKLAWMFEN
+76 LA
-85 CFPNTLDT
+85 
-93 TCEHKMVNGK
+93 
-103 PDTFVL
+103 
-109 TGDIHA
+109 
-115 MWLRDSSAQV
+115 
-125 FPHIQFANDDP
+125 
-136 KVKTM
+136 
-141 LAGVINRQ
+141 
-149 TWCINID
+149 
-156 PYANG
+156 
-161 FNEGPTG
+161 
-168 SEWESDFTDMK
+168 
-179 KELHERKWEIDS
+179 
-191 LCYPIR
+191 
-197 LAYHYWKT
+197 
-205 TGDASIFSDEWLTA
+205 
-219 IAKVLKTFKEQQ
+219 
-231 RKEDPKGPYRFQRK
+231 
-245 TERALDTMT
+245 
-254 NDGWGNPVKPVGL
+254 
-267 IASAFRPSDDATTF
+267 DATREKI
-281 QFLVPSNFFA
+281 
-291 VTSLR
+291 LR

-312 QEDAAKTAGPF
+312 QEGAAKTAGLS

-332 AMLTTQ
+332 AMMTTQ
-338 FLSSSHFSSTMLD
+338 FLSSSHFSSMMLD
-351 RFQSEINH
+351 RFQSEIDH

-381 SLNIQRTAGIICFEV
+381 SLDIQRTAGIICFEV

-409 LPLLF
+409 VPLLF
-414 VDSPVMN
+414 VDTPVMD

-439 QNAVTHMVQRGKK
+439 QNAVAHMVQRGKK

-472 YRDAVEHFGLTEGL
+472 YKDAVEYFGLTEGL

-553 SYFAPRLTSI
+553 SYFSPHLTSI
-563 HIHGQ
+563 HIHEQ

>member
-1 MTTRRNFLKTGG
+1 MATKVTIQDIANELQLSRNTV
-13 LSLASL
+13 S
-19 MVGQHSFARMAEKA
+19 
-33 DDKLAGAAS
+33 
-42 TTQYVCKRPVPS
+42 
-54 KRQFTSEAVE
+54 
-64 KAIATTKAKLKD
+64 KAINNTGV
-76 PKLAWMFEN
+76 LA
-85 CFPNTLDT
+85 
-93 TCEHKMVNGK
+93 
-103 PDTFVL
+103 
-109 TGDIHA
+109 
-115 MWLRDSSAQV
+115 
-125 FPHIQFANDDP
+125 
-136 KVKTM
+136 
-141 LAGVINRQ
+141 
-149 TWCINID
+149 
-156 PYANG
+156 
-161 FNEGPTG
+161 
-168 SEWESDFTDMK
+168 
-179 KELHERKWEIDS
+179 
-191 LCYPIR
+191 
-197 LAYHYWKT
+197 
-205 TGDASIFSDEWLTA
+205 
-219 IAKVLKTFKEQQ
+219 
-231 RKEDPKGPYRFQRK
+231 
-245 TERALDTMT
+245 
-254 NDGWGNPVKPVGL
+254 
-267 IASAFRPSDDATTF
+267 DATREKI
-281 QFLVPSNFFA
+281 
-291 VTSLR
+291 LR

-312 QEDAAKTAGPF
+312 QEDTAKAAEHS

-338 FLSSSHFSSTMLD
+338 FLSSSHFSSMMLD
-351 RFQSEINH
+351 RFQSEIEH
-359 LHSGMTIHRISPI
+359 LHSCTTIHRISPI

-381 SLNIQRTAGIICFEV
+381 SLNIERTAGIICIEV

-409 LPLLF
+409 VPLLF
-414 VDSPVMN
+414 VDTPVMD

-431 YMENRIEI
+431 YMENRIEV
-439 QNAVTHMVQRGKK
+439 QNAVAHMVQRGKK

-472 YRDAVEHFGLTEGL
+472 YKDAVEYFGLTEGL
-486 STCAMPSG
+486 NTCAMPSG

-563 HIHGQ
+563 HIHEQ

>member
-1 MTTRRNFLKTGG
+1 MTTKVTIQDIANELQLSRNTV
-13 LSLASL
+13 S
-19 MVGQHSFARMAEKA
+19 
-33 DDKLAGAAS
+33 
-42 TTQYVCKRPVPS
+42 
-54 KRQFTSEAVE
+54 
-64 KAIATTKAKLKD
+64 KAINNTGV
-76 PKLAWMFEN
+76 LA
-85 CFPNTLDT
+85 
-93 TCEHKMVNGK
+93 
-103 PDTFVL
+103 
-109 TGDIHA
+109 
-115 MWLRDSSAQV
+115 
-125 FPHIQFANDDP
+125 
-136 KVKTM
+136 
-141 LAGVINRQ
+141 
-149 TWCINID
+149 
-156 PYANG
+156 
-161 FNEGPTG
+161 
-168 SEWESDFTDMK
+168 
-179 KELHERKWEIDS
+179 
-191 LCYPIR
+191 
-197 LAYHYWKT
+197 
-205 TGDASIFSDEWLTA
+205 
-219 IAKVLKTFKEQQ
+219 
-231 RKEDPKGPYRFQRK
+231 
-245 TERALDTMT
+245 
-254 NDGWGNPVKPVGL
+254 
-267 IASAFRPSDDATTF
+267 DATREKI
-281 QFLVPSNFFA
+281 
-291 VTSLR
+291 LR

-312 QEDAAKTAGPF
+312 QEDTAKAAEHS

-338 FLSSSHFSSTMLD
+338 FLSSSHFSSMMLD
-351 RFQSEINH
+351 RFQSEIEH
-359 LHSGMTIHRISPI
+359 LHSCTTIHRISPI

-381 SLNIQRTAGIICFEV
+381 SLNIQRTAGIICIEV

-409 LPLLF
+409 VPLLF
-414 VDSPVMN
+414 VDTPVMD

-431 YMENRIEI
+431 YMENRIEV
-439 QNAVTHMVQRGKK
+439 QNAVAHMVQRGKK

-472 YRDAVEHFGLTEGL
+472 YKDAVEYFGLTEGL
-486 STCAMPSG
+486 NTCAMPSG

>member
-1 MTTRRNFLKTGG
+1 MATRVTIQDIASELQLSRNTV
-13 LSLASL
+13 S
-19 MVGQHSFARMAEKA
+19 
-33 DDKLAGAAS
+33 
-42 TTQYVCKRPVPS
+42 
-54 KRQFTSEAVE
+54 
-64 KAIATTKAKLKD
+64 KAINNTGV
-76 PKLAWMFEN
+76 LA
-85 CFPNTLDT
+85 
-93 TCEHKMVNGK
+93 
-103 PDTFVL
+103 
-109 TGDIHA
+109 
-115 MWLRDSSAQV
+115 
-125 FPHIQFANDDP
+125 
-136 KVKTM
+136 
-141 LAGVINRQ
+141 
-149 TWCINID
+149 
-156 PYANG
+156 
-161 FNEGPTG
+161 
-168 SEWESDFTDMK
+168 
-179 KELHERKWEIDS
+179 
-191 LCYPIR
+191 
-197 LAYHYWKT
+197 
-205 TGDASIFSDEWLTA
+205 
-219 IAKVLKTFKEQQ
+219 
-231 RKEDPKGPYRFQRK
+231 
-245 TERALDTMT
+245 
-254 NDGWGNPVKPVGL
+254 
-267 IASAFRPSDDATTF
+267 DATREKI
-281 QFLVPSNFFA
+281 
-291 VTSLR
+291 LR

-312 QEDAAKTAGPF
+312 QEGAAKTAGLS

-381 SLNIQRTAGIICFEV
+381 SLDIQRTAGIICFEV

-409 LPLLF
+409 VPLLF
-414 VDSPVMN
+414 VDTPVMD

-439 QNAVTHMVQRGKK
+439 QNAVAHMVQRGKK

-472 YRDAVEHFGLTEGL
+472 YKDAMEYFGLTEGL

-529 ALNELGYSVPDD
+529 ALDELGYSVPDD

-553 SYFAPRLTSI
+553 SYFSPHLTSI
-563 HIHGQ
+563 HIHEQ

>member
-1 MTTRRNFLKTGG
+1 MATKVTIQDIANELQLSRNTV
-13 LSLASL
+13 S
-19 MVGQHSFARMAEKA
+19 
-33 DDKLAGAAS
+33 
-42 TTQYVCKRPVPS
+42 
-54 KRQFTSEAVE
+54 
-64 KAIATTKAKLKD
+64 KAINNTGV
-76 PKLAWMFEN
+76 LA
-85 CFPNTLDT
+85 
-93 TCEHKMVNGK
+93 
-103 PDTFVL
+103 
-109 TGDIHA
+109 
-115 MWLRDSSAQV
+115 
-125 FPHIQFANDDP
+125 
-136 KVKTM
+136 
-141 LAGVINRQ
+141 
-149 TWCINID
+149 
-156 PYANG
+156 
-161 FNEGPTG
+161 
-168 SEWESDFTDMK
+168 
-179 KELHERKWEIDS
+179 
-191 LCYPIR
+191 
-197 LAYHYWKT
+197 
-205 TGDASIFSDEWLTA
+205 
-219 IAKVLKTFKEQQ
+219 
-231 RKEDPKGPYRFQRK
+231 
-245 TERALDTMT
+245 
-254 NDGWGNPVKPVGL
+254 
-267 IASAFRPSDDATTF
+267 DATREKI
-281 QFLVPSNFFA
+281 
-291 VTSLR
+291 LR

-312 QEDAAKTAGPF
+312 QEDTAKAAEHS

-338 FLSSSHFSSTMLD
+338 FLSSSHFSSMMLD
-351 RFQSEINH
+351 RFQSEIEH
-359 LHSGMTIHRISPI
+359 LHSCTSIHRISPI

-381 SLNIQRTAGIICFEV
+381 SLNIQRTAGIICIEV

-409 LPLLF
+409 VPLLF
-414 VDSPVMN
+414 VDTPVMD

-431 YMENRIEI
+431 YMENRIEV
-439 QNAVTHMVQRGKK
+439 QNAVAHMVQRGKK

-472 YRDAVEHFGLTEGL
+472 YKDAVEYFGLTEGL

>member
-1 MTTRRNFLKTGG
+1 MATKVTIQDIANELQLSRNTV
-13 LSLASL
+13 S
-19 MVGQHSFARMAEKA
+19 
-33 DDKLAGAAS
+33 
-42 TTQYVCKRPVPS
+42 
-54 KRQFTSEAVE
+54 
-64 KAIATTKAKLKD
+64 KAINNTGV
-76 PKLAWMFEN
+76 LA
-85 CFPNTLDT
+85 
-93 TCEHKMVNGK
+93 
-103 PDTFVL
+103 
-109 TGDIHA
+109 
-115 MWLRDSSAQV
+115 
-125 FPHIQFANDDP
+125 
-136 KVKTM
+136 
-141 LAGVINRQ
+141 
-149 TWCINID
+149 
-156 PYANG
+156 
-161 FNEGPTG
+161 
-168 SEWESDFTDMK
+168 
-179 KELHERKWEIDS
+179 
-191 LCYPIR
+191 
-197 LAYHYWKT
+197 
-205 TGDASIFSDEWLTA
+205 
-219 IAKVLKTFKEQQ
+219 
-231 RKEDPKGPYRFQRK
+231 
-245 TERALDTMT
+245 
-254 NDGWGNPVKPVGL
+254 
-267 IASAFRPSDDATTF
+267 DATREKI
-281 QFLVPSNFFA
+281 
-291 VTSLR
+291 LR

-312 QEDAAKTAGPF
+312 QEGAAKTAGLS

-338 FLSSSHFSSTMLD
+338 FLSSSHFSSMMLD
-351 RFQSEINH
+351 RFQSEIDH

-381 SLNIQRTAGIICFEV
+381 SLDIQRTAGIICFEV

-409 LPLLF
+409 VPLLF
-414 VDSPVMN
+414 VDTPVMD

-439 QNAVTHMVQRGKK
+439 QNAVAHMVQRGKK

-472 YRDAVEHFGLTEGL
+472 YKDAMEYFGLTEGL

-563 HIHGQ
+563 HIHEQ

>member
-1 MTTRRNFLKTGG
+1 MATKVTIQDIANELQLSRNTV
-13 LSLASL
+13 S
-19 MVGQHSFARMAEKA
+19 
-33 DDKLAGAAS
+33 
-42 TTQYVCKRPVPS
+42 
-54 KRQFTSEAVE
+54 
-64 KAIATTKAKLKD
+64 KAINNTGV
-76 PKLAWMFEN
+76 LA
-85 CFPNTLDT
+85 
-93 TCEHKMVNGK
+93 
-103 PDTFVL
+103 
-109 TGDIHA
+109 
-115 MWLRDSSAQV
+115 
-125 FPHIQFANDDP
+125 
-136 KVKTM
+136 
-141 LAGVINRQ
+141 
-149 TWCINID
+149 
-156 PYANG
+156 
-161 FNEGPTG
+161 
-168 SEWESDFTDMK
+168 
-179 KELHERKWEIDS
+179 
-191 LCYPIR
+191 
-197 LAYHYWKT
+197 
-205 TGDASIFSDEWLTA
+205 
-219 IAKVLKTFKEQQ
+219 
-231 RKEDPKGPYRFQRK
+231 
-245 TERALDTMT
+245 
-254 NDGWGNPVKPVGL
+254 
-267 IASAFRPSDDATTF
+267 DATREKI
-281 QFLVPSNFFA
+281 
-291 VTSLR
+291 LR

-312 QEDAAKTAGPF
+312 QEDTAKAAEHF

-409 LPLLF
+409 VPLLF
-414 VDSPVMN
+414 VDTPVMD

-439 QNAVTHMVQRGKK
+439 QNAVAHMVQRGKK

-472 YRDAVEHFGLTEGL
+472 YKDAVEYFGLTEGL

>member
-1 MTTRRNFLKTGG
+1 MATKVTIQDIANELQLSRNTV
-13 LSLASL
+13 S
-19 MVGQHSFARMAEKA
+19 
-33 DDKLAGAAS
+33 
-42 TTQYVCKRPVPS
+42 
-54 KRQFTSEAVE
+54 
-64 KAIATTKAKLKD
+64 KAINNTGV
-76 PKLAWMFEN
+76 LA
-85 CFPNTLDT
+85 
-93 TCEHKMVNGK
+93 
-103 PDTFVL
+103 
-109 TGDIHA
+109 
-115 MWLRDSSAQV
+115 
-125 FPHIQFANDDP
+125 
-136 KVKTM
+136 
-141 LAGVINRQ
+141 
-149 TWCINID
+149 
-156 PYANG
+156 
-161 FNEGPTG
+161 
-168 SEWESDFTDMK
+168 
-179 KELHERKWEIDS
+179 
-191 LCYPIR
+191 
-197 LAYHYWKT
+197 
-205 TGDASIFSDEWLTA
+205 
-219 IAKVLKTFKEQQ
+219 
-231 RKEDPKGPYRFQRK
+231 
-245 TERALDTMT
+245 
-254 NDGWGNPVKPVGL
+254 
-267 IASAFRPSDDATTF
+267 DATREKI
-281 QFLVPSNFFA
+281 
-291 VTSLR
+291 LR

-312 QEDAAKTAGPF
+312 QEGAAKTAGLS

-338 FLSSSHFSSTMLD
+338 FLSSSHFSSMMLD
-351 RFQSEINH
+351 RFQSEIDH

-409 LPLLF
+409 VPLLF
-414 VDSPVMN
+414 VDTPVMD

-439 QNAVTHMVQRGKK
+439 QNAVAHMVQRGKK

-472 YRDAVEHFGLTEGL
+472 YKDAMEYFGLTEGL

>member
-1 MTTRRNFLKTGG
+1 MATKVTIQDIANELQLSRNTV
-13 LSLASL
+13 S
-19 MVGQHSFARMAEKA
+19 
-33 DDKLAGAAS
+33 
-42 TTQYVCKRPVPS
+42 
-54 KRQFTSEAVE
+54 
-64 KAIATTKAKLKD
+64 KAINNTGV
-76 PKLAWMFEN
+76 LA
-85 CFPNTLDT
+85 
-93 TCEHKMVNGK
+93 
-103 PDTFVL
+103 
-109 TGDIHA
+109 
-115 MWLRDSSAQV
+115 
-125 FPHIQFANDDP
+125 
-136 KVKTM
+136 
-141 LAGVINRQ
+141 
-149 TWCINID
+149 
-156 PYANG
+156 
-161 FNEGPTG
+161 
-168 SEWESDFTDMK
+168 
-179 KELHERKWEIDS
+179 
-191 LCYPIR
+191 
-197 LAYHYWKT
+197 
-205 TGDASIFSDEWLTA
+205 
-219 IAKVLKTFKEQQ
+219 
-231 RKEDPKGPYRFQRK
+231 
-245 TERALDTMT
+245 
-254 NDGWGNPVKPVGL
+254 
-267 IASAFRPSDDATTF
+267 DATREKI
-281 QFLVPSNFFA
+281 
-291 VTSLR
+291 LR

-312 QEDAAKTAGPF
+312 QEDTAKAAEHS

-338 FLSSSHFSSTMLD
+338 FLSSSHFSSMMLD
-351 RFQSEINH
+351 RFQSEIDH

-409 LPLLF
+409 VPLLF
-414 VDSPVMN
+414 VDTPVMD

-431 YMENRIEI
+431 YMENRIEV
-439 QNAVTHMVQRGKK
+439 QNAVAHMVQRGKK

-472 YRDAVEHFGLTEGL
+472 YKDAVEYFGLTEGL
-486 STCAMPSG
+486 NTCAMPSG

-563 HIHGQ
+563 HIHEQ

>member
-1 MTTRRNFLKTGG
+1 MATKVTIQDIASELQLSRNTV
-13 LSLASL
+13 S
-19 MVGQHSFARMAEKA
+19 
-33 DDKLAGAAS
+33 
-42 TTQYVCKRPVPS
+42 
-54 KRQFTSEAVE
+54 
-64 KAIATTKAKLKD
+64 KAINNTGV
-76 PKLAWMFEN
+76 LA
-85 CFPNTLDT
+85 
-93 TCEHKMVNGK
+93 
-103 PDTFVL
+103 
-109 TGDIHA
+109 
-115 MWLRDSSAQV
+115 
-125 FPHIQFANDDP
+125 
-136 KVKTM
+136 
-141 LAGVINRQ
+141 
-149 TWCINID
+149 
-156 PYANG
+156 
-161 FNEGPTG
+161 
-168 SEWESDFTDMK
+168 
-179 KELHERKWEIDS
+179 
-191 LCYPIR
+191 
-197 LAYHYWKT
+197 
-205 TGDASIFSDEWLTA
+205 
-219 IAKVLKTFKEQQ
+219 
-231 RKEDPKGPYRFQRK
+231 
-245 TERALDTMT
+245 
-254 NDGWGNPVKPVGL
+254 
-267 IASAFRPSDDATTF
+267 DATREKI
-281 QFLVPSNFFA
+281 
-291 VTSLR
+291 LR

-312 QEDAAKTAGPF
+312 QEGAAKTAGLS

-338 FLSSSHFSSTMLD
+338 FLSSSHFSSMMLD
-351 RFQSEINH
+351 RFQSEIDH

-409 LPLLF
+409 VPLLF
-414 VDSPVMN
+414 VDTPVMD

-439 QNAVTHMVQRGKK
+439 QNAVAHMVQRGKK

-472 YRDAVEHFGLTEGL
+472 YKDAMEYFGLTEGL

-553 SYFAPRLTSI
+553 SYFSPHLTSI
-563 HIHGQ
+563 HIHEQ

>member
-1 MTTRRNFLKTGG
+1 MATKVTIQDIASELQLSRNTV
-13 LSLASL
+13 S
-19 MVGQHSFARMAEKA
+19 
-33 DDKLAGAAS
+33 
-42 TTQYVCKRPVPS
+42 
-54 KRQFTSEAVE
+54 
-64 KAIATTKAKLKD
+64 KAINNTGV
-76 PKLAWMFEN
+76 LA
-85 CFPNTLDT
+85 
-93 TCEHKMVNGK
+93 
-103 PDTFVL
+103 
-109 TGDIHA
+109 
-115 MWLRDSSAQV
+115 
-125 FPHIQFANDDP
+125 
-136 KVKTM
+136 
-141 LAGVINRQ
+141 
-149 TWCINID
+149 
-156 PYANG
+156 
-161 FNEGPTG
+161 
-168 SEWESDFTDMK
+168 
-179 KELHERKWEIDS
+179 
-191 LCYPIR
+191 
-197 LAYHYWKT
+197 
-205 TGDASIFSDEWLTA
+205 
-219 IAKVLKTFKEQQ
+219 
-231 RKEDPKGPYRFQRK
+231 
-245 TERALDTMT
+245 
-254 NDGWGNPVKPVGL
+254 
-267 IASAFRPSDDATTF
+267 DATREKI
-281 QFLVPSNFFA
+281 
-291 VTSLR
+291 LR

-312 QEDAAKTAGPF
+312 QEGVAKTAGLS

-338 FLSSSHFSSTMLD
+338 FLSSSHFSSMMLD
-351 RFQSEINH
+351 RFQSEIDH

-381 SLNIQRTAGIICFEV
+381 SLDIQRTAGIICFEV

-409 LPLLF
+409 VPLLF

-439 QNAVTHMVQRGKK
+439 QNAVAHMVQRGKK

-472 YRDAVEHFGLTEGL
+472 YKDAMEYFGLTEGL

-553 SYFAPRLTSI
+553 SYFSPHLTSI
-563 HIHGQ
+563 HIHEQ

>member
-1 MTTRRNFLKTGG
+1 MATKVTIQDIANELQLSRNTV
-13 LSLASL
+13 S
-19 MVGQHSFARMAEKA
+19 
-33 DDKLAGAAS
+33 
-42 TTQYVCKRPVPS
+42 
-54 KRQFTSEAVE
+54 
-64 KAIATTKAKLKD
+64 KAINNTGV
-76 PKLAWMFEN
+76 LA
-85 CFPNTLDT
+85 
-93 TCEHKMVNGK
+93 
-103 PDTFVL
+103 
-109 TGDIHA
+109 
-115 MWLRDSSAQV
+115 
-125 FPHIQFANDDP
+125 
-136 KVKTM
+136 
-141 LAGVINRQ
+141 
-149 TWCINID
+149 
-156 PYANG
+156 
-161 FNEGPTG
+161 
-168 SEWESDFTDMK
+168 
-179 KELHERKWEIDS
+179 
-191 LCYPIR
+191 
-197 LAYHYWKT
+197 
-205 TGDASIFSDEWLTA
+205 
-219 IAKVLKTFKEQQ
+219 
-231 RKEDPKGPYRFQRK
+231 
-245 TERALDTMT
+245 
-254 NDGWGNPVKPVGL
+254 
-267 IASAFRPSDDATTF
+267 DATREKI
-281 QFLVPSNFFA
+281 
-291 VTSLR
+291 LR

-312 QEDAAKTAGPF
+312 QEDTAKAAEHS

-338 FLSSSHFSSTMLD
+338 FLSSSHFSSMMLD

-381 SLNIQRTAGIICFEV
+381 SLDIQRTAGIICFEV

-409 LPLLF
+409 VPLLF
-414 VDSPVMN
+414 VDTPVMD

-439 QNAVTHMVQRGKK
+439 QNAVAHMVQRGKK

-472 YRDAVEHFGLTEGL
+472 YKDAVEYFGLTEGL

-494 QQNYPVSLYETIRRF
+494 QQDYPVSLYETIRRF

-582 EEPSLNYRTVYTETN
+582 EEPLLNYRTVYTETN

>member
-1 MTTRRNFLKTGG
+1 MATKVTIQDIANELQLSRNTV
-13 LSLASL
+13 S
-19 MVGQHSFARMAEKA
+19 
-33 DDKLAGAAS
+33 
-42 TTQYVCKRPVPS
+42 
-54 KRQFTSEAVE
+54 
-64 KAIATTKAKLKD
+64 KAINNTGV
-76 PKLAWMFEN
+76 LA
-85 CFPNTLDT
+85 
-93 TCEHKMVNGK
+93 
-103 PDTFVL
+103 
-109 TGDIHA
+109 
-115 MWLRDSSAQV
+115 
-125 FPHIQFANDDP
+125 
-136 KVKTM
+136 
-141 LAGVINRQ
+141 
-149 TWCINID
+149 
-156 PYANG
+156 
-161 FNEGPTG
+161 
-168 SEWESDFTDMK
+168 
-179 KELHERKWEIDS
+179 
-191 LCYPIR
+191 
-197 LAYHYWKT
+197 
-205 TGDASIFSDEWLTA
+205 
-219 IAKVLKTFKEQQ
+219 
-231 RKEDPKGPYRFQRK
+231 
-245 TERALDTMT
+245 
-254 NDGWGNPVKPVGL
+254 
-267 IASAFRPSDDATTF
+267 DATREKI
-281 QFLVPSNFFA
+281 
-291 VTSLR
+291 LR

-312 QEDAAKTAGPF
+312 QEDTAKAAEHS

-338 FLSSSHFSSTMLD
+338 FLSSSHFSSMMLD
-351 RFQSEINH
+351 RFQSEIDH
-359 LHSGMTIHRISPI
+359 LHSCTTIHRISPI

-381 SLNIQRTAGIICFEV
+381 SLNIQRTAGIICIEV

-409 LPLLF
+409 VPLLF
-414 VDSPVMN
+414 VDTPVMD

-431 YMENRIEI
+431 YMENRIEV
-439 QNAVTHMVQRGKK
+439 QNAVAHMVQRGKK

-472 YRDAVEHFGLTEGL
+472 YKDAVEYFGLTEGL

>member
-1 MTTRRNFLKTGG
+1 MATRVTIQDIANELQLSRNTV
-13 LSLASL
+13 S
-19 MVGQHSFARMAEKA
+19 
-33 DDKLAGAAS
+33 
-42 TTQYVCKRPVPS
+42 
-54 KRQFTSEAVE
+54 
-64 KAIATTKAKLKD
+64 KAINNTGV
-76 PKLAWMFEN
+76 LA
-85 CFPNTLDT
+85 
-93 TCEHKMVNGK
+93 
-103 PDTFVL
+103 
-109 TGDIHA
+109 
-115 MWLRDSSAQV
+115 
-125 FPHIQFANDDP
+125 
-136 KVKTM
+136 
-141 LAGVINRQ
+141 
-149 TWCINID
+149 
-156 PYANG
+156 
-161 FNEGPTG
+161 
-168 SEWESDFTDMK
+168 
-179 KELHERKWEIDS
+179 
-191 LCYPIR
+191 
-197 LAYHYWKT
+197 
-205 TGDASIFSDEWLTA
+205 
-219 IAKVLKTFKEQQ
+219 
-231 RKEDPKGPYRFQRK
+231 
-245 TERALDTMT
+245 
-254 NDGWGNPVKPVGL
+254 
-267 IASAFRPSDDATTF
+267 DATREKI
-281 QFLVPSNFFA
+281 
-291 VTSLR
+291 LR

-302 YKQFAYLPLF
+302 YKRFAYLPLF
-312 QEDAAKTAGPF
+312 QEDAAKTAGSS

-338 FLSSSHFSSTMLD
+338 FLSSSHFSSMMLD
-351 RFQSEINH
+351 RFQSEIDH

-381 SLNIQRTAGIICFEV
+381 SLDIQRTAGIICFEV

-409 LPLLF
+409 VPLLF
-414 VDSPVMN
+414 VDTPVMD

-439 QNAVTHMVQRGKK
+439 QNAVAHMVQRGKK

-472 YRDAVEHFGLTEGL
+472 YKDAMEYFGLTEGL

-563 HIHGQ
+563 HIHEQ

-597 LILRESTGD
+597 LVLRESTGD